1 MFIPLRRLAG
11 FVLFL
16 LLSPGVFPD
25 QQLSSGYTDWLED
38 VSPIITKAE
47 KEIFSRLKTDTD
59 REKFVKFFWKQ
70 RDPLPDTEE
79 NEFAKEYMARV
90 RFADQNFGRGT
101 SKRGSQTERG
111 FYYLLLGPPL
121 ERQAFLTQSQF
132 WPLELWFYKGE
143 VEHGLPPYFYLIF
156 FQPHG
161 LGEFRLYSPGTDGP
175 ENLIVPTMASGALSR
190 AGAYRIIKKVNSE
203 LAGATLSY
211 LPGDQNLMAP
221 VVSSTSVLAS
231 IGVYPEKKFS
241 DSYTRDYLTYK
252 DYVTTEYTDKFIECG
267 FSARVFRNAG
277 QPFVHWTLE
286 PKKINF
292 AARGDRFQAIYELVL
307 RLEDASGTLLLE
319 KTEEIPLSVTA
330 EQYKAHERQRFAF
343 QDVLPVIPGRFK
355 LFGLLKNK
363 TAQDFTSFSA
373 PFTVPEKSDEG
384 PAGVLLY
391 LNRETSAAGRG
402 AGLRAFAFGDRHYL
416 VNAQNEFLPPGEM
429 GVFVQFPG
437 APVKGNTRAAGLLV
451 EVRSAD
457 ADDVVLSHRTPL
469 AEADAAGGEGLD
481 SGLFSLAP
489 LKPGYYSAEVSLLGG
504 DGQKAASARG
514 NFVLLSRVYPVL
526 PWVYSRVHPPFP
538 NADSLFWLGTEYY
551 LAKQYPKA
559 LESAEQAL
567 KLKPE
572 SRSRLLSA
580 QAHLGLGRYQ
590 EALTAARPLAE
601 APGGREAAKIMAA
614 AHAGLKDWTS
624 AVAILEKL
632 MAEATE
638 ASVLNLAGEC
648 YLRLGQPEKAL
659 PLLRKSLDIDPD
671 QPAVKD
677 LERNAQAGI
686 KPPSS

>member
-1 MFIPLRRLAG
+1 MFFRH
-11 FVLFL
+11 
-16 LLSPGVFPD
+16 
-25 QQLSSGYTDWLED
+25 QELSSGYTDWLED

-231 IGVYPEKKFS
+231 IGAYPEKKFS

-319 KTEEIPLSVTA
+319 KTEEIPLIR
-330 EQYKAHERQRFAF
+330 HR
-343 QDVLPVIPGRFK
+343 G
-355 LFGLLKNK
+355 
-363 TAQDFTSFSA
+363 
-373 PFTVPEKSDEG
+373 TVQSP
-384 PAGVLLY
+384 
-391 LNRETSAAGRG
+391 
-402 AGLRAFAFGDRHYL
+402 
-416 VNAQNEFLPPGEM
+416 
-429 GVFVQFPG
+429 
-437 APVKGNTRAAGLLV
+437 
-451 EVRSAD
+451 
-457 ADDVVLSHRTPL
+457 
-469 AEADAAGGEGLD
+469 
-481 SGLFSLAP
+481 
-489 LKPGYYSAEVSLLGG
+489 
-504 DGQKAASARG
+504 
-514 NFVLLSRVYPVL
+514 
-526 PWVYSRVHPPFP
+526 
-538 NADSLFWLGTEYY
+538 
-551 LAKQYPKA
+551 
-559 LESAEQAL
+559 
-567 KLKPE
+567 
-572 SRSRLLSA
+572 
-580 QAHLGLGRYQ
+580 
-590 EALTAARPLAE
+590 
-601 APGGREAAKIMAA
+601 
-614 AHAGLKDWTS
+614 
-624 AVAILEKL
+624 
-632 MAEATE
+632 
-638 ASVLNLAGEC
+638 
-648 YLRLGQPEKAL
+648 
-659 PLLRKSLDIDPD
+659 
-671 QPAVKD
+671 
-677 LERNAQAGI
+677 
-686 KPPSS
+686 

>member
-1 MFIPLRRLAG
+1 MFIPQRRLAG

-25 QQLSSGYTDWLED
+25 QEHSSGYTDWLED

-47 KEIFSRLKTDTD
+47 KELFSRLKTDID
-59 REKFVKFFWKQ
+59 REKFVRFFWKQ

-221 VVSSTSVLAS
+221 AVSSTSVLAS
-231 IGVYPEKKFS
+231 IGAYPEKRFS
-241 DSYTRDYLTYK
+241 DSYTHDYLTYK

-343 QDVLPVIPGRFK
+343 QDLLPVIPGRFK

-391 LNRETSAAGRG
+391 LNRESSAAGRG

-437 APVKGNTRAAGLLV
+437 APVKGNTPAAGLLV

-457 ADDVVLSHRTPL
+457 AEAVVLSHRTPL

-489 LKPGYYSAEVSLLGG
+489 LKPGYYTAEVSLLDG

-580 QAHLGLGRYQ
+580 QAQLALGRYQ

-648 YLRLGQPEKAL
+648 YLRLGQPEKGL
-659 PLLRKSLDIDPD
+659 PLLRKSLEIDPD

-677 LERNAQAGI
+677 LVRNAQAGI
-686 KPPSS
+686 KQPSS

>member
-1 MFIPLRRLAG
+1 M
-11 FVLFL
+11 
-16 LLSPGVFPD
+16 
-25 QQLSSGYTDWLED
+25 
-38 VSPIITKAE
+38 
-47 KEIFSRLKTDTD
+47 
-59 REKFVKFFWKQ
+59 
-70 RDPLPDTEE
+70 
-79 NEFAKEYMARV
+79 
-90 RFADQNFGRGT
+90 
-101 SKRGSQTERG
+101 
-111 FYYLLLGPPL
+111 
-121 ERQAFLTQSQF
+121 
-132 WPLELWFYKGE
+132 
-143 VEHGLPPYFYLIF
+143 
-156 FQPHG
+156 
-161 LGEFRLYSPGTDGP
+161 
-175 ENLIVPTMASGALSR
+175 
-190 AGAYRIIKKVNSE
+190 
-203 LAGATLSY
+203 
-211 LPGDQNLMAP
+211 
-221 VVSSTSVLAS
+221 
-231 IGVYPEKKFS
+231 
-241 DSYTRDYLTYK
+241 
-252 DYVTTEYTDKFIECG
+252 
-267 FSARVFRNAG
+267 
-277 QPFVHWTLE
+277 
-286 PKKINF
+286 
-292 AARGDRFQAIYELVL
+292 
-307 RLEDASGTLLLE
+307 
-319 KTEEIPLSVTA
+319 
-330 EQYKAHERQRFAF
+330 
-343 QDVLPVIPGRFK
+343 
-355 LFGLLKNK
+355 
-363 TAQDFTSFSA
+363 
-373 PFTVPEKSDEG
+373 
-384 PAGVLLY
+384 LLY

-677 LERNAQAGI
+677 LVRNAQAGI